1 MKIELFLK
9 EKDVILV
16 LWSNDREIDRV
27 TWTDQN
33 DLLEKFFPAID
44 DLLCRN
50 DLVIDNVHDF
60 SLITDIPKGYT
71 TARIA
76 RTIIKTLN
84 FARNVQS

>member
-44 DLLCRN
+44 DG
-50 DLVIDNVHDF
+50 H
-60 SLITDIPKGYT
+60 K
-71 TARIA
+71 
-76 RTIIKTLN
+76 
-84 FARNVQS
+84 